1 MCMRKKTK
9 TLAVLLLTAVLCAL
23 LVPGALAASGDIT
36 QLLRESLQT
45 DVASVT
51 LYTPTE
57 KFSSCGDIL
66 YSDETGAM
74 QLALDDQEL
83 AALQSISVS
92 TESVY
97 TPREGSESDSEE
109 TETWDGETPY
119 VKAGYVLVT
128 LRAEGVDEYRACI
141 AEEYTLSADER
152 AARREAEQAALAAQT
167 AQESEESAEEE
178 TTAEATDDPQT
189 AASALVTPVPLPTAQ
204 PQTEKLSIFD
214 RIGALSNGAIALVI
228 VGLVLLVAAL
238 CELVLL
244 VVYKRRAE
252 NVAKNYL
259 RAKAALDANKREMA
273 AARTKALRLE
283 RELLQEREKMAA
295 VREELEKLKGV
306 RSKKKADPAPESEA
320 PERKKKTGYDLDYLN
335 WTM

>member
-1 MCMRKKTK
+1 MTK
-9 TLAVLLLTAVLCAL
+9 PLIVFLLTAVLGAL
-23 LVPGALAASGDIT
+23 LLPDAWAASGDIT

-74 QLALDDQEL
+74 QLALEDQEP
-83 AALQSISVS
+83 AALQSVSVS

-97 TPREGSESDSEE
+97 TPREESDSEE

-128 LRAEGVDEYRACI
+128 LRAEGMDEYRACI
-141 AEEYTLSADER
+141 AEEYTLSAEER
-152 AARREAEQAALAAQT
+152 AARREAEQETALAAQT
-167 AQESEESAEEE
+167 AQESTEEESTSEE
-178 TTAEATDDPQT
+178 TDDPQM
-189 AASALVTPVPLPTAQ
+189 AASAVVTPVPLPAAQ
-204 PQTEKLSIFD
+204 PQAEKSSLLD
-214 RIGALSNGAIALVI
+214 RIGVLSNGALALLIA
-228 VGLVLLVAAL
+228 GLVLLVAAL

-295 VREELEKLKGV
+295 VREELEKLKDV
-306 RSKKKADPAPESEA
+306 RPKKKADPVPENES

>member
-1 MCMRKKTK
+1 MTK
-9 TLAVLLLTAVLCAL
+9 TLAVLLVTAVLGAF
-23 LVPGALAASGDIT
+23 LVPGAWAASGDIT

-74 QLALDDQEL
+74 QLALEDQEP
-83 AALQSISVS
+83 AALQSVSVS

-97 TPREGSESDSEE
+97 TPREGSDSDSEE

-128 LRAEGVDEYRACI
+128 LRAEGMDEYRACI
-141 AEEYTLSADER
+141 AEDYTLSAEDR
-152 AARREAEQAALAAQT
+152 AARREAEQEAALAAQT
-167 AQESEESAEEE
+167 AQESTEEES
-178 TTAEATDDPQT
+178 TTEATDDPQM
-189 AASALVTPVPLPTAQ
+189 AASAVVTPVPLPTAQ
-204 PQTEKLSIFD
+204 PLAEKPSLLD
-214 RIGALSNGAIALVI
+214 RIGALSNGALALVI
-228 VGLVLLVAAL
+228 AGLVLLVAAL

-295 VREELEKLKGV
+295 VREELEKLKDV
-306 RSKKKADPAPESEA
+306 RPKKKADPVPESES
-320 PERKKKTGYDLDYLN
+320 PERKKKNGYDLDYLN

>member
-1 MCMRKKTK
+1 MTK
-9 TLAVLLLTAVLCAL
+9 PLIVFLLTAVLGAL
-23 LVPGALAASGDIT
+23 LLPDAWAASGDIT

-74 QLALDDQEL
+74 QLALEDQEP
-83 AALQSISVS
+83 AALQSVSVS

-97 TPREGSESDSEE
+97 TPREESDSEE

-128 LRAEGVDEYRACI
+128 LRAEGMDEYRACI
-141 AEEYTLSADER
+141 AEEYTLSAEER
-152 AARREAEQAALAAQT
+152 AARREAEQETALAAQT
-167 AQESEESAEEE
+167 AQESTEEESTSEE
-178 TTAEATDDPQT
+178 TDDPQM
-189 AASALVTPVPLPTAQ
+189 AASAVVTPVPLPAAQ
-204 PQTEKLSIFD
+204 PQAEKSSLLD
-214 RIGALSNGAIALVI
+214 RIGVLSNGALALLIA
-228 VGLVLLVAAL
+228 GLVLLVAAL

-295 VREELEKLKGV
+295 VREELEKLKDV
-306 RSKKKADPAPESEA
+306 RPKKKADSVPENES

>member
-1 MCMRKKTK
+1 MTK
-9 TLAVLLLTAVLCAL
+9 PLIVFLLTAVLGAL
-23 LVPGALAASGDIT
+23 LLPDAWAASGDIT

-74 QLALDDQEL
+74 QLALEDQEP
-83 AALQSISVS
+83 AALQSVSVS

-97 TPREGSESDSEE
+97 TPREESDSEE

-128 LRAEGVDEYRACI
+128 LRAEGMDEYRACI
-141 AEEYTLSADER
+141 AEEYTLSAEER
-152 AARREAEQAALAAQT
+152 AAHREAEQETALAAQT
-167 AQESEESAEEE
+167 AQESTEEESTSEE
-178 TTAEATDDPQT
+178 TDDPQM
-189 AASALVTPVPLPTAQ
+189 AASAVVTPVPLPAAQ
-204 PQTEKLSIFD
+204 PQAEKSSLLD
-214 RIGALSNGAIALVI
+214 RIGVLSNGALALLIA
-228 VGLVLLVAAL
+228 GLVLLVAAL

-295 VREELEKLKGV
+295 VREELEKLKDV
-306 RSKKKADPAPESEA
+306 RPKKKADPVPENES

>member
-1 MCMRKKTK
+1 MRKKIRS
-9 TLAVLLLTAVLCAL
+9 LAAWLLTAALGAL
-23 LVPGALAASGDIT
+23 LAPGAWAASGDIT

-57 KFSSCGDIL
+57 RFATCGDIL

-74 QLALDDQEL
+74 QLALDDQEP
-83 AALQSISVS
+83 AALHSVS
-92 TESVY
+92 VSGESVY
-97 TPREGSESDSEE
+97 TPSEGAGDDSEE
-109 TETWDGETPY
+109 ADTWDGETPY
-119 VKAGYVLVT
+119 VKSGYVLVT
-128 LRAEGVDEYRACI
+128 LRAEGMEDSLACI

-167 AQESEESAEEE
+167 AQESGEDMEGE
-178 TTAEATDDPQT
+178 TTAEAADDPQT
-189 AASALVTPVPLPTAQ
+189 AASAFVTPVPTPNATPRTQGL
-204 PQTEKLSIFD
+204 FD
-214 RIGALSNGAIALVI
+214 RIEALSGGELALMIAMM
-228 VGLVLLVAAL
+228 VLGVAVLA
-238 CELVLL
+238 ELALL

-252 NVAKNYL
+252 NVARNYL
-259 RAKAALDANKREMA
+259 RAKAALDANRREMA

-306 RSKKKADPAPESEA
+306 RAKKAEPAPESRS

>member
-1 MCMRKKTK
+1 MSMRKKTK
-9 TLAVLLLTAVLCAL
+9 TLAVLLLTAVLGAL

-97 TPREGSESDSEE
+97 TPREESESNSEE

-128 LRAEGVDEYRACI
+128 LRAEGMDEYRACI
-141 AEEYTLSADER
+141 AEEYTLSAEER
-152 AARREAEQAALAAQT
+152 AARREAEQAALAAQM
-167 AQESEESAEEE
+167 AQESTEEE

-189 AASALVTPVPLPTAQ
+189 AASAVVTPVPVPTAQ
-204 PQTEKLSIFD
+204 PQEEKASLFD

-238 CELVLL
+238 CEMVLL

-295 VREELEKLKGV
+295 VREELEKLKGI
-306 RSKKKADPAPESEA
+306 RPKKNADEPESEA

>member
-1 MCMRKKTK
+1 MTK
-9 TLAVLLLTAVLCAL
+9 PLAVLLVTAVLGAL
-23 LVPGALAASGDIT
+23 LLSGAWAASGDIT

-74 QLALDDQEL
+74 QLALEDQEP
-83 AALQSISVS
+83 AALQSVSVS

-97 TPREGSESDSEE
+97 TPREESDSEE

-128 LRAEGVDEYRACI
+128 LRAEGMDEYRACI
-141 AEEYTLSADER
+141 AEEYTLSAEER
-152 AARREAEQAALAAQT
+152 AARREAEQETALAAQM
-167 AQESEESAEEE
+167 AQESAEEE
-178 TTAEATDDPQT
+178 STSEATDDPQM
-189 AASALVTPVPLPTAQ
+189 AANAVVTPVPLPTAQ
-204 PQTEKLSIFD
+204 PQAEKVSLLD
-214 RIGALSNGAIALVI
+214 RIGALSNGALALVI
-228 VGLVLLVAAL
+228 AGLVLLVAAL

-295 VREELEKLKGV
+295 VREELEKLKDV
-306 RSKKKADPAPESEA
+306 RPKKKADPVPENES
-320 PERKKKTGYDLDYLN
+320 PERKKKSGYDLDYLN